1 MEITSFAVGLCN
13 RLVRLGSL
21 AISLVGLW
29 TFSWADF
36 RSNTVVIGLFAA
48 LPLLSFPAAL
58 LFYRRVLASAVA
70 QWALAIGFLT
80 SFSMLNWRT
89 CSSFGYCQSV
99 AQTVGV
105 TLNTW
110 RVEGMFLI
118 ATAATVLVWLERR
131 NGA

>member
-1 MEITSFAVGLCN
+1 MEIRSFAVGLCN
-13 RLVRLGSL
+13 RAVRLGSL
-21 AISLVGLW
+21 AISLAGLW

-36 RSNTVVIGLFAA
+36 RSDTVVMALFAA

-70 QWALAIGFLT
+70 QWALAFGFLT
-80 SFSMLNWRT
+80 AYSMLNWRT
-89 CSSFGYCQSV
+89 CSSFGYCLSV

-105 TLNTW
+105 TLSTW

-118 ATAATVLVWLERR
+118 AAAATVLVWLERR